1 MNEGSIP
8 TENIDNPA
16 LFYGADSKHGPVA
29 KFKVPD
35 WENKVDSGT
44 GLLYRATR
52 LHRLAGRYDN
62 AILESTLS
70 PHSGILNLARV
81 EWKSRLYG
89 QSVRSTYQ
97 EKIAIAEDGI
107 LKEKI
112 SSRCR

>member
-35 WENKVDSGT
+35 REYKVDSGI

-62 AILESTLS
+62 LVPTAEVK
-70 PHSGILNLARV
+70 HSCQNTIDN
-81 EWKSRLYG
+81 
-89 QSVRSTYQ
+89 TF
-97 EKIAIAEDGI
+97 
-107 LKEKI
+107 
-112 SSRCR
+112 